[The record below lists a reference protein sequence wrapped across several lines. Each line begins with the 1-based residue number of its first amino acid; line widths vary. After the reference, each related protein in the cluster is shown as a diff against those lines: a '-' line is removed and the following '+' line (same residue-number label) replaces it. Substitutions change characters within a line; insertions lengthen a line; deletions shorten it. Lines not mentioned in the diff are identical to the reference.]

1 MKPETKTDPTPH
13 PIKGILRAGVPLCAF
28 ETSDPAA
35 TVRDICQA
43 LNGKAQDR
51 AILQWDIIQGLR
63 GLNDAGAAVMNGAIE
78 KMQTL
83 NPAECLSELASK
95 APEKTLCFF
104 SNAQHFLKNADIAQG
119 VWNLRDIWKQTGS
132 TLILTAPRLT
142 LPDELKQ
149 DVVIITEPLPDSAAI
164 AQIVDDT
171 LSAAELDTPTKAE
184 RALYADTLL
193 GLSAFSAEQALALS
207 ISKTGIDEA
216 GLWERK
222 RRMVEQTPGLQVW
235 RGGETFDSL
244 GGLENLKIFL
254 TKILTSGRTPVRA
267 VGFIDEIE
275 KLFAGTAGDTS
286 GVSQDQ
292 LRVFLAVMQDYNI
305 PGIILV
311 GPPGTGKSA
320 IAKAS
325 GAVAKAEVIAM
336 DTGAM
341 TGSLVGE
348 SQAKIR
354 AAMDVFRAVS
364 QGKGLFIATCNKIAS
379 LPPEL
384 RRRFSL
390 GTFYVD
396 LPSKAERDAIW
407 PVWFK
412 KYFPDEDPAEAA
424 LPDCDGWT
432 GAEIRACCDIAY
444 RAQLSLRHAAQ
455 FIVPVCKSAA
465 DQIKALRDQANGRF
479 ISANAPGIFTLEM
492 SNPATAA
499 KRRIQEN

>member
-1 MKPETKTDPTPH
+1 MKNTEPKTTEH

-28 ETSDPAA
+28 ETADPGA
-35 TVRDICQA
+35 TVTGICAA
-43 LNGKAQDR
+43 LNGKGTER
-51 AILQWDIIQGLR
+51 AILIWDIINGLR
-63 GLNDAGAAVMNGAIE
+63 ALNDTGRQVFNEI
-78 KMQTL
+78 QQLDTL
-83 NPAECLSELASK
+83 NPAQCLAELANK

-119 VWNLRDIWKQTGS
+119 VWNLRDVWKGKGS
-132 TLILTAPRLT
+132 TLVLTAPRLT

-149 DVVIITEPLPDSAAI
+149 DVVIITEPLPDSASI

-171 LSAAELDTPTKAE
+171 LNAANQTAPNQDA
-184 RALYADTLL
+184 RQLYADTLL

-207 ISKTGIDEA
+207 ISKAGIDEA

-244 GGLENLKIFL
+244 GGLSNLKSFL

-325 GAVAKAEVIAM
+325 GAVAKAEVISM
-336 DTGAM
+336 D
-341 TGSLVGE
+341 
-348 SQAKIR
+348 I
-354 AAMDVFRAVS
+354 
-364 QGKGLFIATCNKIAS
+364 C
-379 LPPEL
+379 
-384 RRRFSL
+384 
-390 GTFYVD
+390 
-396 LPSKAERDAIW
+396 
-407 PVWFK
+407 
-412 KYFPDEDPAEAA
+412 
-424 LPDCDGWT
+424 
-432 GAEIRACCDIAY
+432 
-444 RAQLSLRHAAQ
+444 
-455 FIVPVCKSAA
+455 
-465 DQIKALRDQANGRF
+465 
-479 ISANAPGIFTLEM
+479 
-492 SNPATAA
+492 
-499 KRRIQEN
+499 